1 MTAKVSFTKNQL
13 RFLTSSAAHVSLSL
27 YATVKE
33 QTVKPSKLP
42 AETRVPTNQHPPIK
56 ETLKRRTSSPA
67 APPPSFSDRA
77 YRPHPSHT
85 STGNRKKSTR
95 SNNTLKIHTKFKRE
109 LSTARSASPNQQNQN
124 QNHSPIG
131 RKALPRARETP
142 SLTLTS
148 P

>member
-1 MTAKVSFTKNQL
+1 RRNSRPDQSASANQGNLKTKDIVA
-13 RFLTSSAAHVSLSL
+13 SSAAALV
-27 YATVKE
+27 
-33 QTVKPSKLP
+33 
-42 AETRVPTNQHPPIK
+42 
-56 ETLKRRTSSPA
+56 
-67 APPPSFSDRA
+67 SDRA

>member
-1 MTAKVSFTKNQL
+1 
-13 RFLTSSAAHVSLSL
+13 
-27 YATVKE
+27 
-33 QTVKPSKLP
+33 
-42 AETRVPTNQHPPIK
+42 
-56 ETLKRRTSSPA
+56 SPN
-67 APPPSFSDRA
+67 
-77 YRPHPSHT
+77 T

-95 SNNTLKIHTKFKRE
+95 SNNTLKIQTNWKRE
-109 LSTARSASPNQQNQN
+109 LSTAQPKPPNQQNQN